1 MRLYKGQ
8 IGMNIDI
15 IAVGKLKEKYL
26 TEGIK
31 EYQKRLSPYCK
42 LRIIEV
48 REQKAPE
55 TLSDKQ
61 KAQVLKQEGHYI
73 LQKMRSSSYVVPLC
87 IEGKELSS
95 EDMAEKLSELAV
107 SGRSHITFIIGGSLG
122 LSDEVK
128 ARADLPLS
136 FSKLT
141 GPHQLM
147 RLVLVEQIY
156 RWFKIMRRETYHK

>member
-87 IEGKELSS
+87 IEEKSYLPRIWRKTQRIGCFRQITSLSS
-95 EDMAEKLSELAV
+95 SAV
-107 SGRSHITFIIGGSLG
+107 
-122 LSDEVK
+122 
-128 ARADLPLS
+128 PWS
-136 FSKLT
+136 F
-141 GPHQLM
+141 
-147 RLVLVEQIY
+147 R
-156 RWFKIMRRETYHK
+156 